1 MKGNVKGITSN
12 FDNPLAI
19 YFANSGVEK
28 QRKAQDEKQREE
40 KRNAYIELTTAN
52 YNTAANVDSENSK
65 VNTAANSEQDT
76 AIDII
81 SSIAP
86 ATLKSANETVILPAE
101 IVPEMS
107 LLDDYTNYIKG
118 IQNRMKKDF
127 MKICVALYEIKL
139 KELYK
144 SRDYEDIFTYAAQE
158 LGYSRD
164 TVNKYTAVAEL
175 FITKTIDGYKSVFV
189 DAGEKDFTV
198 GALIELLP
206 LRKDSKGAVTTAKE
220 MIENGE
226 ISADM
231 SSADIRKAVKVK
243 RGKSSK
249 ASKAQKNSNYSEK
262 ENGES
267 TENVEV
273 NESEIAITLERQNE
287 IARINETFKTSYDA
301 VKTLTGDNDDMIV
314 MLNAQ
319 REMAKMASSPIA
331 QSAGV
336 DSEESEIEKLKRQ
349 LAEMQAENDKLRAEN
364 AAYDKTA
371 QAQAKT
377 IESLMAENRGLQITV
392 EGLKQGVDSKDNQIA
407 ELKIENDKLK
417 SNVEV
422 EEKIGAEKV
431 ISKGDKI
438 ISIVNEKFG
447 IVFKYT
453 KTGSH
458 VWYQNGKQI
467 KREKA
472 YQVFSSV
479 EG

>member
-28 QRKAQDEKQREE
+28 QRKAQAQKKIDEK
-40 KRNAYIELTTAN
+40 KMAYVELTTAN
-52 YNTAANVDSENSK
+52 VNTAASVDSENSE
-65 VNTAANSEQDT
+65 VNTAASSEHDT

-86 ATLKSANETVILPAE
+86 VTIKSANESIILPAE

-127 MKICVALYEIKL
+127 MKICVALNEIKT

-144 SRDYEDIFTYAAQE
+144 SRDYEDIFSYAAQE

-175 FITKTIDGYKSVFV
+175 FIMKTVDGYKSVFV

-206 LRKDSKGAVTTAKE
+206 LRKNSEGAITVATE

-226 ISADM
+226 ISPDM
-231 SSADIRKAVKVK
+231 SSADIRKVVKAK
-243 RGKSSK
+243 RGKTSK
-249 ASKAQKNSNYSEK
+249 TREKKNSNYSTSEIA
-262 ENGES
+262 
-267 TENVEV
+267 ENVEV
-273 NESEIAITLERQNE
+273 NENEIAQKIERQNE
-287 IARINETFKTSYDA
+287 IAKINSSFKTAYDA

-314 MLNAQ
+314 MLQAQ
-319 REMAKMASSPIA
+319 REMSKIASSIDN
-331 QSAGV
+331 QSAAGV
-336 DSEESEIEKLKRQ
+336 DSEESEIEKLKNQ
-349 LAEMQAENDKLRAEN
+349 LAEMQAENARLREEN
-364 AAYDKTA
+364 SAYDKTA

-377 IESLMAENRGLQITV
+377 IENLMAENHGLQITV
-392 EGLKQGVDSKDNQIA
+392 ETLKKGVDNNEKQIE
-407 ELKIENDKLK
+407 ELKSENDRLK
-417 SNVEV
+417 ENVEF
-422 EEKIGAEKV
+422 EEKIGEEKV
-431 ISKGDKI
+431 ISKGGKI
-438 ISIVNEKFG
+438 LSIVNEKFG
-447 IVFKYT
+447 IIFKYT
-453 KTGSH
+453 KKGSH

-467 KREKA
+467 TRDKV
-472 YQVFSSV
+472 YQVMTSV
-479 EG
+479 KG